1 MKSIYDIL
9 KDVLGVEV
17 PEDKKASF
25 ESEWKENY
33 RTKSEYDN
41 AVKKRD
47 EYKKSLEDVQAKL
60 EGYKDVDVEELKGQ
74 ISTLTKDL
82 QTEKD
87 ERAKEAAKME
97 AERSV
102 DAFLGDKKFVNE
114 ITQKSIRSSLI
125 EELDKDSSKGKSIED
140 LFKAL
145 TSDAEGKPLQN
156 VLETDDSASGSRA
169 RFTSAIKNP
178 SGNGGKYSMSELMKM
193 ANDGVDVSQYYD
205 K

>member
-1 MKSIYDIL
+1 MKSIYNIL
-9 KDVLGVEV
+9 QEVLGVEV

-33 RTKSEYDN
+33 RTKAEYDS

-47 EYKKSLEDVQAKL
+47 EYKKSLDDVQKKL
-60 EGYKDVDVEELKGQ
+60 EDYKDVDVEDLKEQ
-74 ISTLTKDL
+74 IKTLTQDL
-82 QTEKD
+82 QAEKD
-87 ERAKEAAKME
+87 ERAKEAAKNE
-97 AERSV
+97 VEKSV
-102 DAFLGDKKFVNE
+102 DSFLGTKKFINE

-140 LFKAL
+140 LFKTL

-156 VLETDDSASGSRA
+156 ILAAEGSESGGKA
-169 RFTSAIKNP
+169 HFTTTINR
-178 SGNGGKYSMSELMKM
+178 SGGTGGKYSMSELMKM